1 MAGEDLVAGGDSGRA
16 MAAGDCGE
24 QGRRRWWAVAS
35 GDGGGD
41 RRWAMAS
48 GDGGDGGRWLAG
60 TGAVAGSGGEV
71 VRGRRL
77 SSATG
82 EGRY

>member
-1 MAGEDLVAGGDSGRA
+1 MAGGDLVAGGDSRRA

-24 QGRRRWWAVAS
+24 QGQRRWWAVAS

-48 GDGGDGGRWLAG
+48 GDGGDGGISSQATTTVQLKSKWLQKSG
-60 TGAVAGSGGEV
+60 TSEK
-71 VRGRRL
+71 RQDK
-77 SSATG
+77 
-82 EGRY
+82 